1 MSLPLPSFPKQSVSK
16 YKIITK
22 RIRTMNTTMKYF
34 TLGLVVVAFI
44 FGFYSCNKA
53 KSDGQNSTTATIAT
67 SYSVSVITATRK
79 DVTDNFSQVGTIV
92 AYNDVAVM
100 SETSGRVVKVDAEV
114 GDYKPAGSV
123 LVEVDS
129 ELKEAAYKAADV
141 SYEKAKK
148 DLERYEALYKEGSIS
163 DSQIE
168 QARWSYQSAES
179 QYIVARRQLS
189 DTKITTPISGI
200 VTARNLNIGSMVMGA
215 PQATLVA
222 NVVDISRLKVKVN
235 VAEKDVIRLKVGEK
249 VEVTTDVFPGSV
261 FTGTIFS
268 ISSKGDEGHTYPVE
282 VVLKNS
288 KLQLKAGM
296 FGRVNFMPKSSGN
309 LIVIPRESIVGSVKD
324 AKLFIINNNVA
335 KIRSVVVGKEAG
347 TNIEILDGLQEGE
360 QVVINGQNNLSE
372 GAPVI
377 IRK

>member
-1 MSLPLPSFPKQSVSK
+1 
-16 YKIITK
+16 
-22 RIRTMNTTMKYF
+22 MNMRVMIA
-34 TLGLVVVAFI
+34 LIVVLIAGLV
-44 FGFYSCNKA
+44 FGIYSCNKA
-53 KSDGQNSTTATIAT
+53 KNDGQNSSNTAIAT
-67 SYSVSVITATRK
+67 SYSVSVVTASKK
-79 DVTDNFSQVGTIV
+79 DVTDSFSQVGTIV
-92 AYNDVAVM
+92 AYNDVAVL

-129 ELKEAAYKAADV
+129 ELREAAYKTANV
-141 SYEKAKK
+141 TYEKAKK

-200 VTARNLNIGSMVMGA
+200 VTARNVNIGSMVMGA

-249 VEVTTDVFPGSV
+249 VDVTTDVFPGEV
-261 FTGTIFS
+261 FTGSIFS

-288 KLQLKAGM
+288 KQQLKAGM
-296 FGRVNFMPKSSGN
+296 FGRVVFTPKSSGN

-324 AKLFIINNNVA
+324 ANIYVVNNNVA
-335 KIRSVVVGKEAG
+335 KLRSVVTGKETG
-347 TNIEILDGLQEGE
+347 TNIEILSGLQEGE
-360 QVVINGQNNLSE
+360 LIVVNGQNNLSDN
-372 GAPVI
+372 APVI

>member
-1 MSLPLPSFPKQSVSK
+1 
-16 YKIITK
+16 
-22 RIRTMNTTMKYF
+22 MNTTIKYF
-34 TLGLVVVAFI
+34 SLGLVLLALVVGI
-44 FGFYSCNKA
+44 YSCNKA
-53 KSDGQNSTTATIAT
+53 KSDNQNSAKGIIAT
-67 SYSVSVITATRK
+67 SYSVSVITATKK
-79 DVTDNFSQVGTIV
+79 DMTDSFSQVGTIV
-92 AYNDVAVM
+92 AYNDVAVV
-100 SETSGRVVKVDAEV
+100 SETSGRVVKVNAEV

-129 ELKEAAYKAADV
+129 ELKEAAYKAAKV
-141 SYEKAKK
+141 SYEKAQK

-168 QARWSYQSAES
+168 QARWSYQSTET

-200 VTARNLNIGSMVMGA
+200 VTARNVNIGSMVMGA

-249 VEVTTDVFPGSV
+249 VEVTTDVFPNSV
-261 FTGTIFS
+261 FTGSIFS

-282 VVLKNS
+282 VVLNNS
-288 KLQLKAGM
+288 KQQIKAGM
-296 FGRVNFMPKSSGN
+296 FGRVMFTPKISGAA
-309 LIVIPRESIVGSVKD
+309 IVIPRECIVGSIRNASLYV
-324 AKLFIINNNVA
+324 INKNVA
-335 KIRSVVVGKEAG
+335 QLRSVVAGKEIG
-347 TNIEILDGLQEGE
+347 TNIEILNGLQEGE
-360 QVVINGQNNLSE
+360 QVVVNGQNNLSDN
-372 GAPVI
+372 AQVI

>member
-1 MSLPLPSFPKQSVSK
+1 
-16 YKIITK
+16 
-22 RIRTMNTTMKYF
+22 MNMRMMIA
-34 TLGLVVVAFI
+34 LIVVLIAGLV
-44 FGFYSCNKA
+44 FGIYSCNKA
-53 KSDGQNSTTATIAT
+53 KSDGQNNAAGTIAT
-67 SYSVSVITATRK
+67 SYAVSVVTASK
-79 DVTDNFSQVGTIV
+79 QDVTDSFSQVGTIV

-129 ELKEAAYKAADV
+129 ELKEAAYKTANV

-179 QYIVARRQLS
+179 QYIVARRQLN

-200 VTARNLNIGSMVMGA
+200 VTARYVNIGSMVMSA
-215 PQATLVA
+215 PAATMIA

-249 VEVTTDVFPGSV
+249 VEVTTDVFPSDV
-261 FTGTIFS
+261 FTGFIFS

-288 KLQLKAGM
+288 KQQLKAGM
-296 FGRVNFMPKSSGN
+296 FGRVNFMPISSGN
-309 LIVIPRESIVGSVKD
+309 LIVIPRECIVGSVKN
-324 AKLFIINNNVA
+324 ATLYVIENSVA
-335 KIRSVVVGKEAG
+335 KVRSVVVGKEIG
-347 TNIEILDGLQEGE
+347 KNVEILSGLQEGE
-360 QVVINGQNNLSE
+360 QVVLNGQNNLSD
-372 GAPVI
+372 GASVI
-377 IRK
+377 VRK

>member
-1 MSLPLPSFPKQSVSK
+1 
-16 YKIITK
+16 
-22 RIRTMNTTMKYF
+22 MNTTIKYF
-34 TLGLVVVAFI
+34 FLGFVLLAVVVGI
-44 FGFYSCNKA
+44 YSCNKA
-53 KSDGQNSTTATIAT
+53 KSDNQNNAKGMIAT
-67 SYSVSVITATRK
+67 SYSVSIITATKK
-79 DVTDNFSQVGTIV
+79 DMTDSFSQVGTIV
-92 AYNDVAVM
+92 AYNDVAVV
-100 SETSGRVVKVDAEV
+100 SETSGRVVKVLAEV

-129 ELKEAAYKAADV
+129 ELKEAAYKAAKV
-141 SYEKAKK
+141 SYEKAQK

-168 QARWSYQSAES
+168 QARWSYQSTET

-200 VTARNLNIGSMVMGA
+200 VTARNVNIGSMVMGA

-249 VEVTTDVFPGSV
+249 VEVTTDVFPNSV
-261 FTGTIFS
+261 FTGSIFS

-282 VVLKNS
+282 VVLNNS
-288 KLQLKAGM
+288 KQQIKAGM
-296 FGRVNFMPKSSGN
+296 FGRVMFTPKISGAA
-309 LIVIPRESIVGSVKD
+309 IVIPRECIVGSVRN
-324 AKLFIINNNVA
+324 ASLYVINNNVA
-335 KIRSVVVGKEAG
+335 QLRSVVAGKEIG
-347 TNIEILDGLQEGE
+347 TNIEILNGLQEGE
-360 QVVINGQNNLSE
+360 QVVVNGQNNLSDN
-372 GAPVI
+372 AQVI

>member
-1 MSLPLPSFPKQSVSK
+1 
-16 YKIITK
+16 
-22 RIRTMNTTMKYF
+22 MNTTMKYI
-34 TLGLVVVAFI
+34 TLGLVLVALV

-53 KSDGQNSTTATIAT
+53 KSDGQNSATATIAT

-79 DVTDNFSQVGTIV
+79 EVTDSFSQVGTIV
-92 AYNDVAVM
+92 AYNDVAVI

-141 SYEKAKK
+141 TYEKAKK

-163 DSQIE
+163 DTQIE

-200 VTARNLNIGSMVMGA
+200 VTARNVNIGSMVMGA

-249 VEVTTDVFPGSV
+249 VEVTTDVFPSDV
-261 FTGTIFS
+261 FTGSIFS

-296 FGRVNFMPKSSGN
+296 FGRVVFTPKSSGN
-309 LIVIPRESIVGSVKD
+309 LVVIPRESIIGSVKD
-324 AKLFIINNNVA
+324 ANIYVVNNNVA
-335 KIRSVVVGKEAG
+335 KLRSVVTGKEAG
-347 TNIEILDGLQEGE
+347 TNIEILSGLQEGE
-360 QVVINGQNNLSE
+360 LVVVNGQNNLSDN
-372 GAPVI
+372 APVI